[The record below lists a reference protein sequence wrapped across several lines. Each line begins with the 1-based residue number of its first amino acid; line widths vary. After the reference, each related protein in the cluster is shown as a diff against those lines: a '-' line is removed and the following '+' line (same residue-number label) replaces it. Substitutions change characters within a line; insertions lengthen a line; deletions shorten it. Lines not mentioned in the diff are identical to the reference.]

1 MSFILDALKKAE
13 SERNR
18 QSGPV
23 LMDVRIAPPRRRLP
37 GWAWVLGGVL
47 LANLL
52 VLAWLLLRRPA
63 PQAAPAT
70 AATTVAPA
78 VVATPSAVIPPAAPP
93 AYAPPAYAVPPPAL
107 LPPDQ
112 TGLPA
117 PLPLPGATAPGAG
130 AAATPTEP
138 AADVENL
145 PTYQDLV
152 AAGIAL
158 PPLALNLHV
167 FDANPANR
175 YVLLNSMRLREGD
188 FTPDGIKL
196 ESITAR
202 GAVLNQRG
210 RRFLLSAGG

>member
-23 LMDVRIAPPRRRLP
+23 LMDVRIAVPRRRLP

-52 VLAWLLLRRPA
+52 VLAWLLLRTPA
-63 PQAAPAT
+63 PKTAATPLPAPAIALAPAT
-70 AATTVAPA
+70 APPA
-78 VVATPSAVIPPAAPP
+78 AAQAAPP
-93 AYAPPAYAVPPPAL
+93 APAYVVPAPALAAQPQGALPPAQ
-107 LPPDQ
+107 LPPSAA
-112 TGLPA
+112 LPNNM
-117 PLPLPGATAPGAG
+117 PVTTPETAQ
-130 AAATPTEP
+130 
-138 AADVENL
+138 DVEGL
-145 PTYQDLV
+145 PTYQDLI
-152 AAGIAL
+152 AAGITL

-167 FDANPANR
+167 YDANPGNR
-175 YVLLNSMRLREGD
+175 YVLLNAMRLREGD

-196 ESITAR
+196 ERITPR
-202 GAVLNQRG
+202 GAVLDLRG